1 MMRKQLNVCMFLV
14 AACSMPSAMADPIAY
29 TIDFTSTFEAG
40 EELPTSG
47 SFDYDSTTQEF
58 SDFSVVFGTNL
69 FDFTAAANGGPSQI
83 GTPPCA
89 DGTSAAVASFLLLTS
104 CPSTIWTFYDLGSTG
119 TFNFQSVL
127 FFAKFDFYH
136 DCGEFCRF
144 QSEFFLRRFFRNI
157 FARAGVVRPRVDRS
171 MLYGKTDGRC
181 RAIKLSSSVMTAP
194 ENRWVAA
201 VASES
206 RR

>member
-14 AACSMPSAMADPIAY
+14 AACSMPAMADPIAY

-127 FFAKFDFYH
+127 F
-136 DCGEFCRF
+136 
-144 QSEFFLRRFFRNI
+144 SPNSI
-157 FARAGVVRPRVDRS
+157 F
-171 MLYGKTDGRC
+171 
-181 RAIKLSSSVMTAP
+181 IMTAENSAASNLSFSSGDFSVTSSP
-194 ENRWVAA
+194 EPGWYGLALIGACFMERLMAA
-201 VASES
+201 AGRLSF
-206 RR
+206 RHR